1 MGLSA
6 SQARFLQLTGRKSN
20 VEYQAQQIN
29 FQRLQLS
36 DKLAAAS
43 EEYQDKTSNRK
54 LTYAFNNGDGIVNVD
69 VTYQNYKNYMNQQM
83 DGVTSSQDKLYL
95 VSSSGNKIIVGSAE
109 ERDKMIEAN
118 TTYLPYT
125 SSDNIKNDDGNKLE
139 VIEREDEDGSV
150 NKYVAQRQ
158 FDMGDFMIVDGL
170 EDPDLFQQ
178 SIKDG
183 IYRFAKLKEDESSGE
198 VKLQA
203 ESWETLGGGAISEDL
218 DKSDDVTAEAEYKA
232 KQERY
237 QNLDKKLEL
246 RLNQL
251 ETERKAIETEVES
264 VSKVIKDNVES
275 SFKVFS

>member
-1 MGLSA
+1 M
-6 SQARFLQLTGRKSN
+6 KSLN
-20 VEYQAQQIN
+20 ESIKEVTDILEKCHKMQKRTYKKGEIISN
-29 FQRLQLS
+29 YLL
-36 DKLAAAS
+36 
-43 EEYQDKTSNRK
+43 NRK
-54 LTYAFNNGDGIVNVD
+54 QICILISGTADLIRYE
-69 VTYQNYKNYMNQQM
+69 
-83 DGVTSSQDKLYL
+83 
-95 VSSSGNKIIVGSAE
+95 SSGNKIIVGSAE